1 MVTYNTP
8 SHTMRHGQYLRAAAF
23 DDGVLP
29 MQVYGENLNSSED
42 VGFEEGIPKFP
53 LSPQGSGGYLLR
65 MTGDERVALMHR
77 TLFDKY
83 VGVSHIASE
92 QGDQI
97 SVRYEG
103 VVWLPVGKIAVV
115 AGDIVQATPNMWD
128 GTGEV
133 EATDDDAFDGDIIPA
148 FFKGQ
153 VVFGSA
159 AYTADD
165 NITLPDGIEMLKLT
179 DAQIFWG
186 ALNASADAV
195 MVSVTIINQGF
206 AHATAEAASAG
217 NIRLVN
223 VDNQG
228 QYATV
233 VEFGTNIGSAA
244 SVWMLSGWIK
254 SDAGSLPEW
263 YIGKAL
269 HAGAARVSATSFDL
283 VPVQLRGF

>member
-23 DDGVLP
+23 EDGVLP

-42 VGFEEGIPKFP
+42 VGYEEGIPKFP

-133 EATDDDAFDGDIIPA
+133 EADDDDAYDGDIIPA
-148 FFKGQ
+148 FTRAQ
-153 VVFGSA
+153 VIHSLLATVDGT
-159 AYTADD
+159 AYT
-165 NITLPDGIEMLKLT
+165 LPGGIEVLRILSG
-179 DAQIFWG
+179 QFFLG
-186 ALNASADAV
+186 ALNASADAEFV
-195 MVSVTIINQGF
+195 DQTVVLQGF
-206 AHATAEAASAG
+206 SGAYGGGDVADGEIALYNA
-217 NIRLVN
+217 V
-223 VDNQG
+223 QG
-228 QYATV
+228 AYATQ
-233 VEFGTNIGSAA
+233 IISGSTYTDGIFILDCW
-244 SVWMLSGWIK
+244 VK
-254 SDAGSLPEW
+254 SDRASLPEW
-263 YIGKAL
+263 YVGKAL